1 MADITGKGLTKLEKI
16 RDYFPP
22 EGQYSSVKMR
32 QKYLLQE
39 VQKDPNFSI
48 EPSSILRPDWDKLV
62 GQGLIT
68 DSSYEEECTLG
79 DHGIP
84 SHMTEY

>member
-1 MADITGKGLTKLEKI
+1 MTKLTGKGLTRLEKI
-16 RDYFPP
+16 GDYFPP
-22 EGQYSSVKMR
+22 EGQHYSIKMR

-62 GQGLIT
+62 DQGLIT
-68 DSSYEEECTLG
+68 ESSYEEECILE
-79 DHGIP
+79 DPGIP
-84 SHMTEY
+84 SHMAEY